1 MTLAKPT
8 MAALT
13 LAALVVSGCTTPPP
27 IPGAGPSSAL
37 APDVLVQEKL
47 PTQPQDFTVLAATG
61 DTIWASFPEGSPW
74 GGNRISR
81 DGGQSWNPGIGYS
94 EILGATG
101 YRGRF
106 GYLAG
111 EDGEGSPYLMDPAHP
126 VKARS
131 LAWTDEG
138 GIRIRAMGVGAALTS
153 KNLLA
158 TIDRTRRVSFPKLP
172 ASTPGASHRYA
183 FTGDA
188 KYAVRITTTTGK
200 RDYAGVLSTATGKSK
215 GVLRLPR
222 TAQHRVAGSTLYS
235 LVAGTSGL
243 KLCRQPLPSGTA
255 NCQQV
260 VSGNRKAAK
269 ATLYQFGALSV
280 INDPGSPAPLL
291 VENGQLTT
299 VVLPQGTRS
308 WRGEGSG
315 DPTRPLLRIVDSK
328 GEPHHLRVAADG
340 TTTEWMT
347 VPRTPASLA
356 SIALT
361 PTTLLGSW
369 TAAEPKQIWTRPL
382 TEAGLGAPYQL
393 PGLSVSAASGA
404 RWLVWTGGKVGVL
417 YDDGVPAARI
427 TGGTSTLSG
436 PYLIDGRASVRLV
449 TGRQLVAKGAQVI
462 FGSLVA
468 ERARRKS
475 KGFAVTIRDFADS
488 SFTPATVTLS
498 RTGSIYSE
506 VFLWG
511 DWVGTT
517 VDDQDGDF
525 ITVLTN
531 YRTGKSVRHRGTLWQ
546 LGDGYAVL
554 EGALD
559 GAEPDSDATELAV
572 WNTATDELTR
582 LGRGTS
588 SLAFAA
594 DGNRIVYTTE
604 TDLIIRTI
612 PGVNTDAPRLLGALT
627 AGKATRK
634 APWQASLDVTKP
646 LAAGTLTI
654 TDRSG
659 RQVRTLQTPEAP
671 AGALRNLSWDGRDEA
686 GKAVAKG
693 RYRWTLQASASDGTG
708 EVVGV
713 SGSGAARGA
722 ITVG

>member
-13 LAALVVSGCTTPPP
+13 LAALLVSGCTTPPP

-101 YRGRF
+101 HRGRF

-138 GIRIRAMGVGAALTS
+138 GLRIRAMGVGAALTS

-158 TIDRTRRVSFPKLP
+158 TINQTRRVSFPKLP
-172 ASTPGASHRYA
+172 ASTPGAGHRYA

-222 TAQHRVAGSTLYS
+222 TAQHRVAGSALYS

-260 VSGNRKAAK
+260 VAGNRKAAK
-269 ATLYQFGALSV
+269 ATLYQFGALSM

-291 VENGQLTT
+291 VENGQVTT
-299 VVLPQGTRS
+299 VALPQGTRS

-315 DPTRPLLRIVDSK
+315 DPTRPLLRIVDGN

-356 SIALT
+356 SLAMT
-361 PTTLLGSW
+361 PSTLLGSW
-369 TAAEPKQIWTRPL
+369 ALADPERIWVRTL
-382 TEAGLGAPYQL
+382 TDAGLGAPSLL
-393 PGLSVSAASGA
+393 PGQTVSAASGS
-404 RWLVWTGGKVGVL
+404 RWVIWPGGKTVAL
-417 YDDGVPAARI
+417 YDDGVRVGNT
-427 TGGTSTLSG
+427 TGVRSLSG

-449 TGRQLVAKGAQVI
+449 TGKQLVAKGAQAI

-468 ERARRKS
+468 ERAKGKS
-475 KGFAVTIRDFADS
+475 KGFAVTIRDLADS

-498 RTGSIYSE
+498 RTGSIYSQ
-506 VFLWG
+506 VFFWG

-531 YRTGKSVRHRGTLWQ
+531 YRTGKSVRHPGTLWQ

-554 EGALD
+554 EVALN
-559 GAEPDSDATELAV
+559 GAEPDSGATELAV

-582 LGRGTS
+582 LGSGTS

-594 DGNRIVYTTE
+594 DGNRIAYTTE
-604 TDLIIRTI
+604 TDLTVRTI
-612 PGVNTDAPRLLGALT
+612 PGVNTGAPRLLGALT
-627 AGKATRK
+627 AGKATTK

-646 LAAGTLTI
+646 LAAGTLTL

-659 RQVRTLQTPEAP
+659 RQVRTLQTPDAP
-671 AGALRNLSWDGRDEA
+671 AGALRNLSWDGRDDA

-693 RYRWTLQASASDGTG
+693 RYRWTLHASAADGTG